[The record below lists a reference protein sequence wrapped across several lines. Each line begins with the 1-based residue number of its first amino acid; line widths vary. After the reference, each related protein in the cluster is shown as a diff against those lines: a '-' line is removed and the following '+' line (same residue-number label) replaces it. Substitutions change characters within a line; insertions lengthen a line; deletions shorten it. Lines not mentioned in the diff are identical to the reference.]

1 MAESSDAEA
10 QRVLAEMVR
19 LKTCRCGSLTP
30 DESTDLLP
38 ESVARER
45 KVLAQPSR
53 GAGLKRSSVGACS
66 MPRESPPILCPSCG
80 GNAFLLSSGDI
91 GPSAKVNFRLCPGGR
106 NKRARAIDPILLA
119 R

>member
-10 QRVLAEMVR
+10 QRALAEMAR

-80 GNAFLLSSGDI
+80 GKRVPPIIWGYWPLSEGEFST
-91 GPSAKVNFRLCPGGR
+91 LPGRPKQTGTC
-106 NKRARAIDPILLA
+106 D
-119 R
+119 